1 VFQYVKDLKE
11 IEDLF
16 QGAGDEQLKLI
27 KQFWTALYAKGGK
40 DDDPKVRKQFLQF
53 WQILNSLYTDYKN
66 MLEQKGVGY
75 EGMVYRK
82 VAELAIADKLNYK
95 GKRPVF
101 VGFNALSTSEKAIFE
116 QAKNAGALFYWD
128 YDQYYIDDTMQEA
141 GYFMRSNLTQFPSA
155 LTNKTEFSNIE
166 QSKTI
171 AIKALPGEVEM
182 ATAATNAL
190 TEIKSDKSNPL
201 KNGLI
206 LANES
211 LLPTILDTMPP
222 EVEGLNITMGL
233 PSKNSGIFAFVQV
246 LLQVGKQS
254 VTRNK
259 ELFYKNEWVIELL
272 MQAIHHES
280 NDSLVAE
287 LRQSNQLYIP
297 AQKMTTD
304 EWLSKL
310 FPTERKPLIDY
321 LIGILAHWIDTCNP
335 DNENTANQIN
345 CETALLMYKALL
357 QLNQQLAMYNLQL
370 PDTIILRLIS
380 KILSGLTI
388 TLEGEPL
395 RGIQLMGL
403 IETRSL
409 DFEHLIMV
417 GVNEG
422 FMPKSSVAPSFI
434 PYNLRKAYGLLTFE
448 HQDAIFA
455 YYFYRAI
462 QRASSIT
469 FIYNSD
475 ESDSDYG
482 EPSRF
487 LQQLTFE
494 LHHKVEENHFSH
506 TLSTENNTPLIIH
519 KTPEV
524 KALLNKYAEGRKLF
538 PIQLNSYINCSLQFY
553 FRYLVK
559 MKEPDKLEAGVDQR
573 IFGLVF
579 HDTMEELY
587 LPFQK
592 KNESLTPESIQKLNN
607 DALILES
614 IRNNMKTHYANLEL
628 QRIDNGLV
636 TLIEQVV
643 LRYVKRMLRNDA
655 RQGEFRLYG
664 LEDEY
669 TREIA
674 VNDTTYT
681 LAGKVDRMQLMD
693 NNIFVIDYKTGR
705 VPTTSPKFA
714 DLFDFGNNKRS
725 DAVFQAMHY
734 AYVVAGQSFSTNTPL
749 VPALLYIQ
757 EDKPVQELLFGDR
770 KGESFAQ
777 MYDDFEHE
785 LKKLLAHLFDDHTPF
800 YQTENVNHCKFCPY
814 SVICGRTDV

>member
-1 VFQYVKDLKE
+1 
-11 IEDLF
+11 
-16 QGAGDEQLKLI
+16 
-27 KQFWTALYAKGGK
+27 
-40 DDDPKVRKQFLQF
+40 
-53 WQILNSLYTDYKN
+53 
-66 MLEQKGVGY
+66 
-75 EGMVYRK
+75 
-82 VAELAIADKLNYK
+82 
-95 GKRPVF
+95 
-101 VGFNALSTSEKAIFE
+101 
-116 QAKNAGALFYWD
+116 
-128 YDQYYIDDTMQEA
+128 
-141 GYFMRSNLTQFPSA
+141 
-155 LTNKTEFSNIE
+155 
-166 QSKTI
+166 
-171 AIKALPGEVEM
+171 
-182 ATAATNAL
+182 
-190 TEIKSDKSNPL
+190 
-201 KNGLI
+201 LI
-206 LANES
+206 LAIES
-211 LLPTILDTMPP
+211 LLPTILDTIPP
-222 EVEGLNITMGL
+222 DVEGLNITMGL
-233 PSKNSGIFAFVQV
+233 PAKNSGIFAFMQV

-254 VTRNK
+254 VIRNK
-259 ELFYKNEWVIELL
+259 DLFYKNEWVIELL
-272 MQAIHHES
+272 MQAIHHKS
-280 NDSLVAE
+280 TDSLVVK
-287 LRQSNQLYIP
+287 LRKSNQLYI
-297 AQKMTTD
+297 ASQTMAD
-304 EWLSKL
+304 DDWLIKL
-310 FPTERKPLIDY
+310 FPPERKPLIDY
-321 LIGILAHWIDTCNP
+321 LTDILAHWIDSCNP
-335 DNENTANQIN
+335 ADENTANQIN

-357 QLNQQLAMYNLQL
+357 QLRQQLAMYSLQL
-370 PDTIILRLIS
+370 PDTIVLRLIS
-380 KILSGLTI
+380 KVLSGLTK
-388 TLEGEPL
+388 TLEGEHL

-455 YYFYRAI
+455 YYFYRSI

-494 LHHKVEENHFSH
+494 LHQKVNKTHFSH
-506 TLSTENNTPLIIH
+506 TLTTENNTPLVIH

-524 KALLNKYAEGRKLF
+524 KELLNKYTEGRKLF

-587 LPFQK
+587 LPYQK
-592 KNESLTPESIQKLNN
+592 QQQPLTPEETKKLNN

-655 RQGEFRLYG
+655 RQGEFQLYG

-669 TREIA
+669 IREIT
-674 VNDTTYT
+674 VDDTTYT

-693 NNIFVIDYKTGR
+693 KRIFVIDYKTGR
-705 VPTTSPKFA
+705 VPTSNPKFV
-714 DLFDFGNNKRS
+714 DLFDFGNSKRS
-725 DAVFQAMHY
+725 DAVFQAMYY
-734 AYVVAGQSFSTNTPL
+734 AYIASEQSFSTNTPL
-749 VPALLYIQ
+749 IPALLYIQ
-757 EDKPVQELLFGDR
+757 EDKPVQELIFSDR

-777 MYDDFEHE
+777 MYADFEQE
-785 LKKLLAHLFDDHTPF
+785 LKNLLAHLFDDSNPF

-814 SVICGRTDV
+814 SIICGRTDV